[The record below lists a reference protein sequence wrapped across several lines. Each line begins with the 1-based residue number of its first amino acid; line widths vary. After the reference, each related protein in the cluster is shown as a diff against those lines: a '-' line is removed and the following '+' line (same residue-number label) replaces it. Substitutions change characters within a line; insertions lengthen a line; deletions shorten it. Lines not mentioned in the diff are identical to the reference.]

1 MAVFHGSFICSF
13 IHSFNKYVLSA
24 YSGQVPVL
32 SAKGEVVNKPDK
44 VLSFMKPTACRGDRN
59 KLVDKCS
66 NEITSES
73 DNFLRAKINS

>member
-1 MAVFHGSFICSF
+1 M
-13 IHSFNKYVLSA
+13 SA

-32 SAKGEVVNKPDK
+32 GAKGEVVNKPDK
-44 VLSFMKPTACRGDRN
+44 VLTFMKPTACRGDRN

-73 DNFLRAKINS
+73 ENFLRAKINS